1 VIDAC
6 DEIMGS
12 RVPQQLEAI
21 QRSRLQRLL
30 EISTTISST
39 LDMKQLMDLVLD
51 AVTDLTDCEA
61 ASILFVNKGSGQ
73 LHFAAA
79 SDRINLDDKIAV
91 PIESSIAGWVI
102 RHEKPLVLDDVREDG
117 RHFAE
122 IDKLTGFE
130 TRSVAAVPLSA
141 KRGVIGALEAVNK
154 AGSGHFEDQDLA
166 MLQALAAQA
175 AVSIENARLFQQTDL
190 IAEFMHE
197 LKTPLMAITAAG
209 EILTRDRKELS
220 TKQQELLE
228 MVERETAHL
237 SRMAQ
242 EFLDLARLE
251 SGRTHMAHETVDLPS
266 LLTDT
271 VQQQKPQAANRNISI
286 KTVIPADLPTIQ
298 GDSNRLKQVFVNLTN
313 NAIKYS
319 DDNGQILIELKA
331 LNGEVAIE
339 VADTGPGILPENLPH
354 LFERFYR
361 VPDAEGFTEGT
372 GLGLT
377 IAQRIIEE
385 HGGRIEV
392 ESEIGKGSLFRCYL
406 PVAP

>member
-1 VIDAC
+1 
-6 DEIMGS
+6 MGS

-102 RHEKPLVLDDVREDG
+102 RHEKPLVLDDVREDD

-122 IDKLTGFE
+122 IDKLTGFA

-319 DDNGQILIELKA
+319 DDNGQVLIELKA

-377 IAQRIIEE
+377 IAQRIVEE

>member
-1 VIDAC
+1 
-6 DEIMGS
+6 MGS

-122 IDKLTGFE
+122 IDKLTGFA

-242 EFLDLARLE
+242 EFLELARLE

-319 DDNGQILIELKA
+319 DDNGQVLIELKA

-377 IAQRIIEE
+377 IAQRIVEE

>member
-1 VIDAC
+1 
-6 DEIMGS
+6 MGS

-79 SDRINLDDKIAV
+79 SDRINLDDKIEV

-122 IDKLTGFE
+122 IDKLTGFA

-242 EFLDLARLE
+242 EFLELARLE

-319 DDNGQILIELKA
+319 DDNGQVLIELKA

>member
-6 DEIMGS
+6 DELMGS

-30 EISTTISST
+30 DISITISST

-61 ASILFVNKGSGQ
+61 ASILFINKGSGQ

-102 RHEKPLVLDDVREDG
+102 REGKPLVLDDVREDG

-166 MLQALAAQA
+166 MLQVLATQA

-197 LKTPLMAITAAG
+197 LKTPLMALTAAG

-266 LLTDT
+266 LVINT
-271 VQQQKPQAANRNISI
+271 VQQQEPQAANRNISI
-286 KTVIPADLPTIQ
+286 KTVIPADLPAIQ
-298 GDSNRLKQVFVNLTN
+298 GDANRLKQVFVNLTN

-319 DDNGQILIELKA
+319 DDNGQVSIELKT

-339 VADTGPGILPENLPH
+339 VADTGPGILPENLSH

-377 IAQRIIEE
+377 IAQRIVEE